1 MKAFKFCLPIV
12 SAVLATAPSLA
23 QQPDRAPAP
32 RNLPGVAL
40 GAAVTTVATVEAVN
54 QETREVT
61 LRKADGASV
70 TFIAGDEV
78 RNLAQVTRG
87 DRVVV
92 EYEVGA
98 LMALSEPGAGA
109 PGRADVVETA
119 RAPVGARPA
128 GAVRHTVAATGTV
141 MEVDVR
147 ARTVTLQ
154 GPRQTVTLPVAEDID
169 LSDVEVGDRVDA
181 LYQETL
187 AVRVERIAE

>member
-1 MKAFKFCLPIV
+1 MRALNACLPIV
-12 SAVLATAPSLA
+12 SVLLATAPSMA
-23 QQPDRAPAP
+23 QQPEGAPAS
-32 RNLPGVAL
+32 RNLPAVAL

-70 TFIAGDEV
+70 TFIAGEQV
-78 RNLAQVTRG
+78 RNLAQVARG

-109 PGRADVVETA
+109 PARADVVETA
-119 RAPVGARPA
+119 RAPQGARPA

-141 MEVDVR
+141 MEVDAR

-154 GPRQTVTLPVAEDID
+154 GPRQTVTLPVAPDID
-169 LSDVEVGDRVDA
+169 LSEVEVGDRVDA
-181 LYQETL
+181 VYQETL